1 MTAQP
6 PEPDS
11 GRFLARFV
19 VLSVLVH
26 LLLVAAVSP
35 RTLGTSV
42 TTPPPLV
49 VDLAP
54 ARTASRKPEER
65 MVSPS
70 ERSNDQAPTAP
81 AFRSDRDNTVERQ
94 SHAHGVPEPGSPQAP
109 TAESAPPVPPV
120 EAVPAA
126 PAEAAAPA
134 RQKPDSSRPQTKP
147 RESARDE
154 TKSPEPPANAIRKP
168 APKPAPEELE
178 PAGAFARRAPPPRE
192 ARAAPLPGLD
202 RLLAP
207 PASVLG
213 ERAGATAAQERATQA
228 QSAKDPHRDLLAAPA
243 PARPGLLAGLRGNFD
258 ELPDVAPGSITMLNT
273 KADRF
278 APFVRRIGTR
288 VFQNL
293 LIHQRSDLDASEVFA
308 AREVVTIRALL
319 DPRGKLTG
327 LEVIDR
333 SGSAAMDQTLLDALR
348 EAAFDHNPPKPAA
361 NTEGNFEF
369 LFQAQIA
376 ANVIDGPRG
385 PQLHQVESRLR
396 IGLL

>member
-11 GRFLARFV
+11 GRLLIRFV

-26 LLLVAAVSP
+26 LLLVAAIAP
-35 RTLGTSV
+35 RSLGTR
-42 TTPPPLV
+42 TTAPPPLV
-49 VDLAP
+49 VGLAP
-54 ARTASRKPEER
+54 SRTAPRPPEER
-65 MVSPS
+65 IVSPS
-70 ERSNDQAPTAP
+70 DRSNDRAPTAP
-81 AFRSDRDNTVERQ
+81 AYRSDRDNTVERQ
-94 SHAHGVPEPGSPQAP
+94 SFAHGVPEPGSPQVPAG
-109 TAESAPPVPPV
+109 ESARPVP
-120 EAVPAA
+120 
-126 PAEAAAPA
+126 PAEAAPPPPAAAAPP
-134 RQKPDSSRPQTKP
+134 RQQTDSSNPERKP
-147 RESARDE
+147 RESVRDE
-154 TKSPEPPANAIRKP
+154 TKSPKPPAPAIGKR
-168 APKPAPEELE
+168 APEELE
-178 PAGAFARRAPPPRE
+178 PAGAFARRAAPPRE
-192 ARAAPLPGLD
+192 ERAAPLPGLD

-207 PASVLG
+207 PSSVLG
-213 ERAGATAAQERATQA
+213 ERAAATAAQERAAQA
-228 QSAKDPHRDLLAAPA
+228 RSATDPRRDLLAAPA
-243 PARPGLLAGLRGNFD
+243 PARAGLLAGLRGNFD

-293 LIHQRSDLDASEVFA
+293 LIHQRRDLDANEVFA

-327 LEVIDR
+327 LEVMDR

-348 EAAFDHNPPKPAA
+348 EAAFDDNPPKPAA
-361 NTEGNFEF
+361 NTDGNFEF

-376 ANVIDGPRG
+376 ANVVDGPRG